1 MKIKWFIRGLGVG
14 IIITALIL
22 CITYRNDSKSNNII
36 QQAKELGMEFPKK
49 PAEDQP
55 AEASEPPSAPP
66 SVPPSAAPTQT
77 VTGAAVQGTDD
88 GQTKEGVKEQSEAD
102 QKAKDKLD
110 KSAEDISS
118 ASQYKGGKKSFVV
131 RSGLLSSSVARE
143 MEQAGIIEDA
153 DAFDEFIEKNG
164 YGKLVRSG
172 KYDIPTGADFETIA
186 KIITRQQ

>member
-14 IIITALIL
+14 IIVTALIL

-36 QQAKELGMEFPKK
+36 EQAKKLGMEFPEKTG
-49 PAEDQP
+49 EDQP
-55 AEASEPPSAPP
+55 VQASGQPSA
-66 SVPPSAAPTQT
+66 VPPPETT
-77 VTGAAVQGTDD
+77 TGASVQTTDD
-88 GQTKEGVKEQSEAD
+88 GQVKEDGKDQSEVD
-102 QKAKDKLD
+102 QKQKDKLD
-110 KSAEDISS
+110 KSTQDISN
-118 ASQYKGGKKSFVV
+118 ASQYKGNKKSFVV

-143 MEQAGIIEDA
+143 MEQAGIIDDA

-172 KYDIPTGADFETIA
+172 KYDIPNGADFETIA